1 MKLLKIKMFFKYS
14 SIFIITCLLLFKC
27 YLDYNFIQLILI
39 LLLIY
44 LSLKNINY
52 KDKKLN
58 VLIPVIAGFTIINKQ
73 STGVIVCIVTL
84 LLMFLNDKKN
94 WKFILREI
102 GLMLIP
108 IVLFLIYLLL
118 SNSLVYFYD
127 LSILGMATFSNKL
140 IIPFCAI
147 VLIIGYILMTIL
159 LIMYKERELTI
170 IYWYAIAGLF
180 VVVPILDIIHS
191 TLALV
196 ILLVFMT
203 YILDKKIGNLFDSY
217 GLLLTIVIMI
227 MISGVNNVYSF
238 FNSYRIQ
245 SGIYK
250 NIPDTLQLSG
260 NIENVSQFIL
270 RESKERDV
278 YIADF
283 TSPLYN
289 LNINRYTKYFDLF
302 MNGNFGVSGEK
313 ELYNIIDK
321 KN

>member
-108 IVLFLIYLLL
+108 IVLFLIYL
-118 SNSLVYFYD
+118 
-127 LSILGMATFSNKL
+127 
-140 IIPFCAI
+140 
-147 VLIIGYILMTIL
+147 
-159 LIMYKERELTI
+159 
-170 IYWYAIAGLF
+170 
-180 VVVPILDIIHS
+180 
-191 TLALV
+191 
-196 ILLVFMT
+196 
-203 YILDKKIGNLFDSY
+203 
-217 GLLLTIVIMI
+217 
-227 MISGVNNVYSF
+227 
-238 FNSYRIQ
+238 
-245 SGIYK
+245 
-250 NIPDTLQLSG
+250 
-260 NIENVSQFIL
+260 
-270 RESKERDV
+270 
-278 YIADF
+278 
-283 TSPLYN
+283 
-289 LNINRYTKYFDLF
+289 
-302 MNGNFGVSGEK
+302 
-313 ELYNIIDK
+313 
-321 KN
+321 